1 MSDFLGLS
9 FAAATPHKGCS
20 GTRLCRVH
28 PHVVTEH
35 QRSLLTPAVLV
46 AAVVGQATVSRHNL
60 RRVALS
66 ALRSKAK
73 QRPRGF
79 GGGKPSRTSTT
90 VDNSVSPSRQTQSR
104 LPHPSDE
111 EVRALGLTVNSALE
125 RHGRA
130 MVNSLRDKGWWAS
143 DDDEAML
150 PPAQREALRTEV
162 EALWSQGFFQKS
174 QSVRGTE
181 YYDKEHV
188 YATEVDRGKY
198 EVAPRLVHY
207 TVNATRAISALISEA
222 FPEARLSSQYIGN
235 KLNMCVGQGAAFDPH
250 LDIGVAEKP
259 FNRKLT
265 LLLYLNGPWRPEL
278 GGELRLIG
286 EGANEAEVALNS
298 GTAAAGFP
306 ANIAP
311 TSGRWVVFWSDRILH
326 GVNASQAPGGLPD
339 YRVSYTIWLCT
350 EDSGASPPK
359 APQVSAP
366 QASSPRVSGPQV
378 SAPGA
383 GGFETAPDFARF

>member
-1 MSDFLGLS
+1 MSDLLGLS
-9 FAAATPHKGCS
+9 FAAATPHKSCS

-28 PHVVTEH
+28 PHVVTEQ

-46 AAVVGQATVSRHNL
+46 AAFVGQATVSRYNL
-60 RRVALS
+60 RRVAVS
-66 ALRSKAK
+66 ALRSKARQQK
-73 QRPRGF
+73 RPRGF
-79 GGGKPSRTSTT
+79 GGGKPLPTNTT
-90 VDNSVSPSRQTQSR
+90 VDNGVAPSRQTQRR
-104 LPHPSDE
+104 LSHPSDE
-111 EVRALGLTVNSALE
+111 EVRALGLAVNSALE
-125 RHGRA
+125 RNGRA

-143 DDDEAML
+143 DEAVL
-150 PPAQREALRTEV
+150 PPAQREALRAEV

-181 YYDKEHV
+181 YYDKDHV

-207 TVNATRAISALISEA
+207 TVNATRAISTLISEA

-235 KLNMCVGQGAAFDPH
+235 KLNMCVGQGASFDSH

-278 GGELRLIG
+278 GGELRLVG

-298 GTAAAGFP
+298 GTAAAGLP
-306 ANIAP
+306 TSIAP
-311 TSGRWVVFWSDRILH
+311 TSGRWVAFWSDRILH

-350 EDSGASPPK
+350 EDSGESAPR
-359 APQVSAP
+359 APQVSGP
-366 QASSPRVSGPQV
+366 QVSGPQV

-383 GGFETAPDFARF
+383 GGFESAPDFARF

>member
-1 MSDFLGLS
+1 MLLS
-9 FAAATPHKGCS
+9 PSLVATLATPQKSCG
-20 GTRLCRVH
+20 GTRLCEV
-28 PHVVTEH
+28 PLHVATE
-35 QRSLLTPAVLV
+35 QRRSLLTPAAFV
-46 AAVVGQATVSRHNL
+46 AALVGPAAAARCRNL
-60 RRVALS
+60 RRRTAAS
-66 ALRSKAK
+66 ASRSKVREK
-73 QRPRGF
+73 RQRGF
-79 GGGKPSRTSTT
+79 GGGGGFGGGASSGTSTAI
-90 VDNSVSPSRQTQSR
+90 DGSVASTRRKQKQ
-104 LPHPSDE
+104 LEHPSDE
-111 EVRALGLTVNSALE
+111 EVRSLGKAVNSALE

-130 MVNSLRDKGWWAS
+130 MVNGLRDNGWWTS
-143 DDDEAML
+143 DEPVL
-150 PPAQREALRTEV
+150 PPALREALRTEV

-188 YATEVDRGKY
+188 YATEVDGGKY

-207 TVNATRAISALISEA
+207 TVNATRAISALVSEA

-235 KLNMCVGQGAAFDPH
+235 KLNMCVGQGAAFDAH

-265 LLLYLNGPWRPEL
+265 VLLYLNGPWRPEL

-286 EGANEAEVALNS
+286 EGATEAEVALDS
-298 GTAAAGFP
+298 GTAAAGLP
-306 ANIAP
+306 TSVAP

-350 EDSGASPPK
+350 EDNGASTPA
-359 APQVSAP
+359 AP
-366 QASSPRVSGPQV
+366 RV

-383 GGFETAPDFARF
+383 GGFESAPSFAQF

>member
-1 MSDFLGLS
+1 MSGFPGPCLIS
-9 FAAATPHKGCS
+9 TTATLQNGGG
-20 GTRLCRVH
+20 GTRLRRVH
-28 PHVVTEH
+28 THVATEQ
-35 QRSLLTPAVLV
+35 QRLLLAPAVLLATLLGP
-46 AAVVGQATVSRHNL
+46 AAASGRNL
-60 RRVALS
+60 GRIAAS
-66 ALRSKAK
+66 ASRSKARQQ

-79 GGGKPSRTSTT
+79 GSGTRLGTSTT
-90 VDNSVSPSRQTQSR
+90 TDMGVTPTRQTRTKLSN
-104 LPHPSDE
+104 PSDQ
-111 EVRALGLTVNSALE
+111 EVRALGLAVNHALE
-125 RHGRA
+125 RHGSA
-130 MVNSLRDKGWWAS
+130 MVNGLRDNGWWAS
-143 DDDEAML
+143 DEPVL
-150 PPAQREALRTEV
+150 PSAQREALRAEV

-188 YATEVDRGKY
+188 YATEVDGGKY

-207 TVNATRAISALISEA
+207 TVNATRAISTLISGA

-235 KLNMCVGQGAAFDPH
+235 KLNMCVGQGASFDPH

-265 LLLYLNGPWRPEL
+265 LLLYLNGPWRPQL
-278 GGELRLIG
+278 GGELKLIG
-286 EGANEAEVALNS
+286 EGASEAEVALDS
-298 GTAAAGFP
+298 GTAAAGLP
-306 ANIAP
+306 TSIAP
-311 TSGRWVVFWSDRILH
+311 ISGRWVVFWSDRILH

-350 EDSGASPPK
+350 EDEGASTPR
-359 APQVSAP
+359 AP
-366 QASSPRVSGPQV
+366 RV